1 MKVALKL
8 SIGRR
13 AGNRDI
19 KDHERKSSDE
29 MRDSVFGSRRK
40 VVFVIKC

>member
-8 SIGRR
+8 NIGRR
-13 AGNRDI
+13 VGNRDI
-19 KDHERKSSDE
+19 KDNERKASDE

-40 VVFVIKC
+40 AIFVIKW